1 MKQNRVSQKERE
13 RILQMYG
20 SKYLNEETT
29 GNKTIRDIQALVGN
43 VKVDNIL
50 GPQTLAAIKAKLGQP
65 DKSTT
70 PSVDGLT
77 YKDLIDVGWTD
88 EQIGK
93 SSKYKSL
100 LPTKTETTP
109 SVDGLTYKD
118 LIDVGWT
125 DEQIGK
131 SSKYKSLLPKETE
144 QKTVQGFE
152 PIKID
157 TLKVK
162 SLTKAPTPDGL
173 QVGVEKTGGEQTK
186 VQGTDDKQV
195 IDSTNP

>member
-29 GNKTIRDIQALVGN
+29 GNKTIRDIQALVGVN
-43 VKVDNIL
+43 TDNIL
-50 GPQTLAAIKAKLGQP
+50 GPKTLAAIQAKLGQP
-65 DKSTT
+65 DKS
-70 PSVDGLT
+70 
-77 YKDLIDVGWTD
+77 
-88 EQIGK
+88 
-93 SSKYKSL
+93 
-100 LPTKTETTP
+100 TTP